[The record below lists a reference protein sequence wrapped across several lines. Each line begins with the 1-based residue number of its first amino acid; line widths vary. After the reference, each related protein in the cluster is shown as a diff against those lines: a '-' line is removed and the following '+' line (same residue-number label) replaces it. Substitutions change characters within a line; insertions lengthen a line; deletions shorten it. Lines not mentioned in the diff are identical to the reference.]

1 MLIFSWY
8 MTGAEVPEAHAIELV
23 NYLLGN
29 ENTDGGW
36 PTYVG
41 EGTTLMGTVL
51 IYIALRLM
59 GLPAEHGK
67 LVKARVCFT
76 QMGGVMY
83 LPCWTKFWLAM
94 LGLYEWEGTDPY
106 PAEMWYV
113 ENVILML
120 ILLPLEYRLT
130 LAKAAAKLVSH

>member
-1 MLIFSWY
+1 M
-8 MTGAEVPEAHAIELV
+8 
-23 NYLLGN
+23 
-29 ENTDGGW
+29 
-36 PTYVG
+36 
-41 EGTTLMGTVL
+41 TLMGTVL
-51 IYIALRLM
+51 VYIALRLM

-76 QMGGVMY
+76 QMGGMIY
-83 LPCWTKFWLAM
+83 LPCWAKYWLAM

-120 ILLPLEYRLT
+120 ILLPLEHRLT
-130 LAKAAAKLVSH
+130 FAKAAAKLVSH